1 MTTLSSAKALWY
13 LTRGTGVV
21 ALLLLTTSL
30 ALGILTSVRWRSA
43 RWPRFAVSGLHRN
56 LTLLSIAFVAV
67 HVVTTVLDGYAPIRL
82 VDAVVPFVSQYR
94 PLWLGLGALAFD
106 LLLALVL
113 TSLVRARIGYGR
125 WRAVHWLAYA
135 SWPVALVHALGTG
148 SDARVGFLMA
158 AAFGSLAVVILAVLV
173 RAALA
178 HGGSRVVRVGA
189 IGTALAAP
197 VALGAWYTSGPGH
210 AGWARRAGTPASL
223 LSRAAAARAAAHPVL
238 TSASAPPDSTAAL
251 RGRIR
256 ESTSPGGAV
265 TVVISGR
272 LNRGRAGAI
281 RIDLRGQPVGGGVA
295 MTASGVSFVQAGR
308 TLYRGS
314 VTTLE
319 GSDLAAVVTS
329 AGGTRAQLVCRLVID
344 LHAHTVG
351 GTVTASK
358 VPTE

>member
-1 MTTLSSAKALWY
+1 MTAALNARALWY

-43 RWPRFAVSGLHRN
+43 RWPRFAVSGLHRD

-67 HVVTTVLDGYAPIRL
+67 HVSTTVLDGYAPIRL
-82 VDAVVPFVSQYR
+82 VDAVVPFVSRYR

-106 LLLALVL
+106 LLLALAV
-113 TSLVRARIGYGR
+113 TSLVRARIGYRR

-135 SWPVALVHALGTG
+135 AWPVALVHALGTG

-158 AAFGSLAVVILAVLV
+158 AAFGSLTIVALAVLA

-178 HGGSRVVRVGA
+178 QGGSGLVRVGA
-189 IGTALAAP
+189 VAAALAAP
-197 VALGAWYTSGPGH
+197 LAIGAWYTSGPGR

-223 LSRAAAARAAAHPVL
+223 LARAPVARTAPRATL
-238 TSASAPPDSTAAL
+238 TDANAPPDFTAAL
-251 RGRIR
+251 QGRIR
-256 ESTSPGGAV
+256 ESTSAGGAV

-272 LNRGRAGAI
+272 LDRGRAGAI

-329 AGGTRAQLVCRLVID
+329 AGGTHAQLVCRLVID
-344 LHAHTVG
+344 LQAHTVG